1 MVLNDMRTEIYKLKV
16 KILKLKRD
24 YDIIVKFSNFQIRKI
39 ESLEEENEKLK
50 NERAK
55 RIETRNVLI
64 DIYNFYASRLDDF
77 NCKLKKG
84 ECDLIYKVDAF
95 IRARE

>member
-1 MVLNDMRTEIYKLKV
+1 MEG
-16 KILKLKRD
+16 
-24 YDIIVKFSNFQIRKI
+24 
-39 ESLEEENEKLK
+39 K

-64 DIYNFYASRLDDF
+64 DIYNFYASRLDDC

-84 ECDLIYKVDAF
+84 ECDLIYKVGAF